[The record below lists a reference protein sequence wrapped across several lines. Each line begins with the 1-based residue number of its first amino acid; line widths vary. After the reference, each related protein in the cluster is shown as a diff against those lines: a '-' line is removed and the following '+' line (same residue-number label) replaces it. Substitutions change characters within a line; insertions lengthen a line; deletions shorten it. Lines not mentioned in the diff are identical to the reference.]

1 MNEAALP
8 LKLNND
14 HWTVT
19 AITLTAFTDDIDT
32 PVRKTELNL
41 HRGQLGEKLEGN
53 IFFLENE
60 HDGNAYVIITDCP
73 DNEKAVLT
81 VNDFTV
87 DLNCGTNPVAIVPCK
102 KGECYEACRTEYKKR
117 MPNRPLIS
125 MSNTW
130 GDRNGFSRVCEAF
143 VMREI
148 DKAAVLGLDVVQIDD
163 GWQVGN
169 TADPSILD
177 SKNRRT
183 FDDYFWQLNTER
195 FPNGIR
201 FLSDYAAKKAVKLGL
216 WFAPDSRDHFAR
228 AKRDIAILKNAYDNW
243 GARFFKLD
251 MYWIECDEDRDAFL
265 SLLKAVYDFGDDVFV
280 QIDVTT
286 PARIN
291 YLCGREY
298 GTIFVE
304 NRYTKWR
311 TYYPNRTLKNLWL
324 LSSCIPASKLQFELV
339 NSGLNADCYD
349 ENDDFAPSKYDIDY
363 LFASVMLSNPL
374 FWMELQF
381 LSDDNTEKLK
391 KIIGFWHS
399 YRDIFRNSD
408 VSPIG
413 EKPSGRSFTGFRIKN
428 GNDQYALLFREA
440 TFNDSGVYLMPR
452 NINSAE
458 VLLSNAE
465 VTVESMSNALKATF
479 SKPRSYAFIKLN

>member
-1 MNEAALP
+1 MDSIKLP
-8 LKLNND
+8 LKLNGD

-19 AITLTAFTDDIDT
+19 AIKLTAFTDDIDT
-32 PVRKTELNL
+32 PVRKNEYSL
-41 HRGQLGEKLEGN
+41 HRSQLGEKVEGN

-60 HDGNAYVIITDCP
+60 HDGDAYVIMTDCP
-73 DNEKAVLT
+73 DNERGILT
-81 VNDFTV
+81 VKDCVVNV
-87 DLNCGTNPVAIVPCK
+87 EAGTNPITVVPCK
-102 KGECYEACRTEYKKR
+102 KGECGEACRTEYKKR

-148 DKAAVLGLDVVQIDD
+148 DKAAELGLDVVQIDD

-169 TADPSILD
+169 TADPTILD

-183 FDDYFWQLNTER
+183 FDDGFWQLNTER

-201 FLSDYAAKKAVKLGL
+201 CLSDYAAKKGVKLGL
-216 WFAPDSRDHFAR
+216 WFAPDSRDHFSR
-228 AKRDIAILKNAYDNW
+228 ASRDIAILKNAYDNW

-265 SLLKAVYDFGDDVFV
+265 SLLKAIYDFGNDVFV

-286 PARIN
+286 SARIN

-304 NRYTKWR
+304 NRYTKMR
-311 TYYPNRTLKNLWL
+311 TFYPNRTLKNLWL
-324 LSSCIPASKLQFELV
+324 LSSYIPASKLQFELV
-339 NSGLNADCYD
+339 NPGLNADCYD
-349 ENDDFAPSKYDIDY
+349 ENDDFAPSKYDADY

-381 LSDDNTEKLK
+381 LSDENTEKLK
-391 KIIGFWHS
+391 NIISFWHS
-399 YRDIFRNSD
+399 YREIFKNSD

-428 GNDQYALLFREA
+428 GNDEYALLFREA
-440 TFNDSGVYLMPR
+440 TGSENGVFVMPNEVTDAR
-452 NINSAE
+452 

-465 VTVESMSNALKATF
+465 VSLQCIGKALNASF
-479 SKPRSYAFIKLN
+479 SKPRAYAFIKLN